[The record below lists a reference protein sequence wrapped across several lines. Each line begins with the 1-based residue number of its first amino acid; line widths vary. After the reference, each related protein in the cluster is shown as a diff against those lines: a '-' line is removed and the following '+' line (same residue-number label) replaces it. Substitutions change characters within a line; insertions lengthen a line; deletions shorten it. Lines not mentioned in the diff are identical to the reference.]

1 MEQDCSAKR
10 RLMPIWSPSFSLGI
24 ARRGQKGSIC
34 EDCQKASFLSEKLT
48 WGNVGRSASERLPS
62 ESRTHISA
70 FFVPRT
76 SFSEKKGEKKG
87 GRQFRLWS
95 LISHKPGRAF
105 FFWWAT
111 ISLMAL
117 DASQIENRM
126 PCFSRK
132 MAVGK
137 GLAWGG
143 ASLTRGIAPGSRRDS
158 LRDIDRAISRRVARV
173 AFGECA

>member
-1 MEQDCSAKR
+1 MPWTSSVMEQDCSAKR
-10 RLMPIWSPSFSLGI
+10 RLMPIGSPLSLLELL
-24 ARRGQKGSIC
+24 RRGQKRPIC

-70 FFVPRT
+70 FFVPRIL
-76 SFSEKKGEKKG
+76 FSEKKGEKKG

-95 LISHKPGRAF
+95 LISHEPGRAF
-105 FFWWAT
+105 FLWWAT

-117 DASQIENRM
+117 DASQIENCM

-132 MAVGK
+132 MSVGK
-137 GLAWGG
+137 R
-143 ASLTRGIAPGSRRDS
+143 ASLGWRFPYTGYCSR
-158 LRDIDRAISRRVARV
+158 
-173 AFGECA
+173 